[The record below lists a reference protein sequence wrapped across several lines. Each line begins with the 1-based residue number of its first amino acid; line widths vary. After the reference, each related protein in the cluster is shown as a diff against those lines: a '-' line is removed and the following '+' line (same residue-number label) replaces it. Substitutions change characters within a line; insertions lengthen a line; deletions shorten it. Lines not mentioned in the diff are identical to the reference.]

1 MAKRVAIAA
10 IGTMGDVRPYVALAL
25 WLKAAGFDVVI
36 GTSTDFAGFIS
47 DHGIEFWDL
56 GSDVQA
62 FISSASFEQMMS
74 KRAIIHAPSL
84 LNEGQKILKEAGRN
98 AWGMAQTADLLVFH
112 MNTTFCIDM
121 AEALDIP
128 AIMTAFQP
136 LNPTGEFPYF
146 AYEGPALDPLFK
158 TAGSR
163 TTINRRTGMT
173 TAARKK
179 SNGFSIDPIV
189 NRLTYILG
197 AAQQSYYDLPRDR
210 LRTKL
215 LGLKAKRRG
224 GFLRNSRGEQLIS
237 LHAYSPT
244 IVPRPRDWPDR
255 AIVTGYWQLEDKT
268 GWTPSSAFRAFLDSG
283 PPPVYLGFGSM
294 PWGAA
299 RNTEIITEAV
309 KRWGG
314 RAVIAKGWGGMR
326 SEDLPETFFAIER
339 APHCELFKYVEAV
352 VHHGGAG
359 TTHEGLYA
367 GLPTFVVPQFFDQPY
382 WGKRVQ
388 QLGAGPAPVRLK
400 KLTPAILAQALHDL
414 STKTSYL
421 VAAEA
426 IRAKMKAEHGVL
438 RAIEVIDAALVLDS
452 AKRHAMPDRE
462 REMVEVA
469 AAS

>member
-10 IGTMGDVRPYVALAL
+10 IGTMGDVRPYVALGL
-25 WLKAAGFDVVI
+25 GLKSAGFDVVI
-36 GTSTDFAGFIS
+36 GTSSDFAGFIGE
-47 DHGIEFWDL
+47 HGLEFWDL

-62 FISSASFEQMMS
+62 FISSANFEQMMS

-84 LNEGQKILKEAGRN
+84 LNEGQKILKEAGRH

-136 LNPTGEFPYF
+136 LNPTAEFPYF
-146 AYEGPALDPLFK
+146 AYEGPALDPLFR
-158 TAGSR
+158 TAGTRPRKPGSSL
-163 TTINRRTGMT
+163 
-173 TAARKK
+173 RKK
-179 SNGFSIDPIV
+179 SSGFLLDPIV

-224 GFLRNSRGEQLIS
+224 GFMRNSRGEQLIS

-255 AIVTGYWQLEDKT
+255 AIVTGYWQLEDRSAWK
-268 GWTPSSAFRAFLDSG
+268 PSNEFRAFLDRG

-294 PWGAA
+294 PWGAE
-299 RNTEIITEAV
+299 RNSQIITEAV
-309 KRWGG
+309 ARWGG
-314 RAVIAKGWGGMR
+314 RAVIGKGWGGMS
-326 SEDLPETFFAIER
+326 SENLPETIFAIER
-339 APHCELFKYVEAV
+339 APHTELFKYVEAV

-382 WGKRVQ
+382 WGKRVH

-400 KLTPAILAQALHDL
+400 KLTPSVLAQALHDL
-414 STKTSYL
+414 STKTSFL

-426 IRAKMKAEHGVL
+426 IRAKMGAERGVM
-438 RAIEVIDAALVLDS
+438 RAVEVIDAALVLAS
-452 AKRHAMPDRE
+452 AKRHAMPERE
-462 REMVEVA
+462 RTSDIAAVPVA
-469 AAS
+469 T

>member
-1 MAKRVAIAA
+1 
-10 IGTMGDVRPYVALAL
+10 
-25 WLKAAGFDVVI
+25 
-36 GTSTDFAGFIS
+36 
-47 DHGIEFWDL
+47 
-56 GSDVQA
+56 
-62 FISSASFEQMMS
+62 
-74 KRAIIHAPSL
+74 
-84 LNEGQKILKEAGRN
+84 
-98 AWGMAQTADLLVFH
+98 

-136 LNPTGEFPYF
+136 LNPTAEFPYF
-146 AYEGPALDPLFK
+146 AYEGPALDPLFR
-158 TAGSR
+158 TAGTR
-163 TTINRRTGMT
+163 P
-173 TAARKK
+173 RKPGAPPRK
-179 SNGFSIDPIV
+179 TSSGFLLDPIV

-224 GFLRNSRGEQLIS
+224 GFMRNSRGEQLIS

-255 AIVTGYWQLEDKT
+255 AIVTGYWQLEDRS
-268 GWTPSSAFRAFLDSG
+268 GWKPSNEFRAFLDRG

-294 PWGAA
+294 PWGAE
-299 RNTEIITEAV
+299 RNTQIITEAV
-309 KRWGG
+309 ARWGG
-314 RAVIAKGWGGMR
+314 RAVIGKGWGGMS
-326 SEDLPETFFAIER
+326 SEELPETIFPIER
-339 APHCELFKYVEAV
+339 APHTELFKYVEAV

-382 WGKRVQ
+382 WGKRVY
-388 QLGAGPAPVRLK
+388 QLGAGPSPVRLK
-400 KLTPAILAQALHDL
+400 KLTPSVLAQALHDL

-426 IRAKMKAEHGVL
+426 IRTKMKTEHGVA
-438 RAIEVIDAALVLDS
+438 RAVEVIDAALVLDS
-452 AKRHAMPDRE
+452 AKRHAMPE
-462 REMVEVA
+462 RPSELGIDAVA
-469 AAS
+469 VAT